1 MRFVKI
7 GGNNMGSRFKNYGL
21 WISIFALIA
30 LLPEAFGTYDIGFI
44 LPDNYEAL
52 VRIILAILVG
62 AGIINNPETDNNGYG
77 DDK

>member
-1 MRFVKI
+1 
-7 GGNNMGSRFKNYGL
+7 
-21 WISIFALIA
+21 
-30 LLPEAFGTYDIGFI
+30 LPEAFGTYDIVFI

-62 AGIINNPETDNNGYG
+62 AGIINNPKTDNKGYG